1 MSKFVKGADYDRLL
15 AEFLAAGGD
24 LSLCPFDAGD
34 YKFEYPP
41 YKAKVMNTEELRF
54 DPDSDDEYDYLK
66 ENWVLGDEPMT
77 ESQRRENAEWD
88 EECRRNGW

>member
-1 MSKFVKGADYDRLL
+1 
-15 AEFLAAGGD
+15 
-24 LSLCPFDAGD
+24 
-34 YKFEYPP
+34 
-41 YKAKVMNTEELRF
+41 MNTEELYF